1 MTERGSMKY
10 KQKLIKQI
18 KAAGQELI
26 DRAED
31 MVGKEG
37 GITDLAIVCTFEQDA
52 APEIVVHRSCIVR
65 NWIQQEREIAEQ
77 ELAERENG

>member
-37 GITDLAIVCTFEQDA
+37 GITDLAIVCTFEQNA
-52 APEIVVHRSCIVR
+52 APEIAVHRS
-65 NWIQQEREIAEQ
+65 WIQQEREIAEQ